1 MMARRFLEPLILAL
15 LVAVGSVVASPYIA
29 PVWVAVA
36 GLIGFMFVLGWRI
49 RRINRLNV
57 EGATLLRQG
66 RALAAAAKFD
76 EASTLSPSSVL
87 KANAGNSRI
96 ALWELPKARE
106 LLEASLRASR
116 LMLDVRPI
124 ALPAL
129 SYVCALQADLTG
141 FERFAEQARALA
153 LQDSATVLLA
163 QAIIATRQARWPDAE
178 VLLGRTELQQ
188 LGGQSRALQ
197 DVLIAWCRSQ
207 RGATPTRINKPALFG
222 EVGPER
228 LRAVWPELVAFI
240 ERAPD

>member
-1 MMARRFLEPLILAL
+1 MMARRLLEPLLLGAL
-15 LVAVGSVVASPYIA
+15 VFVASALGSAFINPA
-29 PVWVAVA
+29 WFAVSA
-36 GLIGFMFVLGWRI
+36 FVGYLFILGRRI

-76 EASTLSPSSVL
+76 EASTLSTSSVL

-124 ALPAL
+124 ATPAL
-129 SYVCALQADLTG
+129 AYVCALQNDVAS

-153 LQDSATVLLA
+153 LQDSATLLLA
-163 QAIIATRQARWPDAE
+163 QAIIAVRQARWPDAE
-178 VLLGRTELQQ
+178 ALLGRTELQQ

-197 DVLIAWCRSQ
+197 DVLMAWCRSQ
-207 RGATPTRINKPALFG
+207 RGASLTLINKPALFG

-228 LRAVWPELVAFI
+228 LKAVWPELVAFV
-240 ERAPD
+240 EQAPA